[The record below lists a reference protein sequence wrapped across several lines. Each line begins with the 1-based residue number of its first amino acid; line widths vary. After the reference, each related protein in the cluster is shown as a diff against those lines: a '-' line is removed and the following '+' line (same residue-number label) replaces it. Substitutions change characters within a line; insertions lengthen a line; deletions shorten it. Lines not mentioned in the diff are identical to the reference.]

1 MNRFST
7 VGSFYTRSE
16 VFCKLNQ
23 NCCMYYENEKDK
35 EIARNAFQQKLLSAL
50 RVKGIPIHGQGVWL
64 PA

>member
-1 MNRFST
+1 
-7 VGSFYTRSE
+7 
-16 VFCKLNQ
+16 
-23 NCCMYYENEKDK
+23 MYYENEKDK